1 MKKINLVMLSLLCAV
16 ILFSGCKKNSDSS
29 NPTTPNPNNNV
40 YTQAKISSL
49 PGNSRDIAVAFAIN
63 GVGYVGLGQKN
74 NSVFGDFYKYDV
86 TSNSWSN
93 VPTFGGVARRGAIQF
108 VLNGEAYVGLG
119 YGNNGSW
126 NDLGDI
132 WRFTPST
139 STWTKMNDAPV
150 MFKGEE
156 LTAFVVN
163 GEAYIL
169 NSYGSLIKYNASNDS
184 WTPKASMPSGAE
196 RSSAACFVVGS
207 KAYIST
213 GYVSTSVRLKDTWE
227 YNPATDT
234 WTQKADLP
242 GGGRSGAI
250 GFSLGN
256 YGFVGTGTTFT
267 SQYSDMY
274 RYDPSANTWTAVD
287 NFMGGAVHGMCGFV
301 INSTFYMGTGYS
313 NSKSYLSDFYSFK

>member
-1 MKKINLVMLSLLCAV
+1 MKKINLVMMSLLGAAIV
-16 ILFSGCKKNSDSS
+16 FEGCKKNTGSS
-29 NPTTPNPNNNV
+29 NPTPNPNNNV
-40 YTQAKISSL
+40 YTQSKISNF
-49 PGNSRDIAVAFAIN
+49 PGSARDIAVAFAIN

-93 VPTFGGVARRGAIQF
+93 VPTYGGVARRGAIQF

-126 NDLGDI
+126 NDLGDM

-139 STWTKMNDAPV
+139 ATWTKMNDAPV
-150 MFKGEE
+150 QFRGED

-169 NSYGSLIKYNASNDS
+169 NSFGDLIKYNAANDT

-196 RSSAACFVVGS
+196 RTSAASFVVGS
-207 KAYIST
+207 KAYVST
-213 GYVSTSVRLKDTWE
+213 GFVSTSVRLKDTWE
-227 YNPATDT
+227 YDPATDT

-256 YGFVGTGTTFT
+256 YGFVGTGATFT

-274 RYDPSANTWTAVD
+274 RYDPSTNTWTTAD
-287 NFMGGAVHGMCGFV
+287 NFMGGAIHGMCGFV
-301 INSTFYMGTGYS
+301 INSTFYLGTGYS
-313 NSKSYLSDFYSFK
+313 NSKSYVSDFYSFK